1 VEYLEIKING
11 ITCDILGH
19 IWTYMD
25 IYILGKYGDK
35 KNTDVEQTLQGTS
48 RMMHTV
54 SPFVSKQVFPY
65 H

>member
-1 VEYLEIKING
+1 
-11 ITCDILGH
+11 
-19 IWTYMD
+19 MD